1 MVYLYHRNRN
11 KKILIKYR
19 EKRFKNMSK
28 NGNLGVLG
36 GGFISAETNKVYTPP
51 QHVTSVNGQRIE
63 QLDDDF
69 DDIEEIIM
77 TSDEP
82 VADEDTDEGAKERV
96 QATLEAA
103 EDLLYET
110 PESPAEAPV
119 STKKRRSGRKARKI
133 EGLHASVEMLPKKNA
148 IKEDKVLEITFE
160 SMSEKVLLE
169 LMCRE
174 LLSAYDVHEDSA
186 PALLVYMW
194 HKASMVDGRRVY
206 LDTLQQTAEGAG
218 IGYSNVQKLVKKMTE
233 KSLLEKGRNRLNFS
247 ALLEDFFSSLTENKQ
262 ILLTFE
268 KLQEEQMEAID
279 KEGHI
284 NESMAN

>member
-1 MVYLYHRNRN
+1 MVYLYHRNKN
-11 KKILIKYR
+11 KKNLIIHI
-19 EKRFKNMSK
+19 EKEFKNMNK
-28 NGNLGVLG
+28 NRDLREVLG
-36 GGFISAETNKVYTPP
+36 GGFIGIETNKVYTPP
-51 QHVTSVNGQRIE
+51 QHATSVNGKTLE
-63 QLDDDF
+63 QLNDDF
-69 DDIEEIIM
+69 DDFIEEIEM
-77 TSDEP
+77 PSEAPLEEFQEQEQAP
-82 VADEDTDEGAKERV
+82 VEV
-96 QATLEAA
+96 A
-103 EDLLYET
+103 ENLNET
-110 PESPAEAPV
+110 PESQSEVPV
-119 STKKRRSGRKARKI
+119 AKKKSGRKARNT
-133 EGLHASVEMLPKKNA
+133 EDLHASVEMIAKKHA
-148 IKEDKVLEITFE
+148 IHEPRVLEITFK
-160 SMSEKVLLE
+160 SMMEKALLE

>member
-1 MVYLYHRNRN
+1 
-11 KKILIKYR
+11 
-19 EKRFKNMSK
+19 MSK

-36 GGFISAETNKVYTPP
+36 GGFIGVETNKVYTPP
-51 QHVTSVNGQRIE
+51 QHVTSVNGKTLE
-63 QLDDDF
+63 QLNDDF
-69 DDIEEIIM
+69 DDFIEEIEM
-77 TSDEP
+77 PSEAPLDEFQEQEQAP
-82 VADEDTDEGAKERV
+82 VEVAE
-96 QATLEAA
+96 TLN
-103 EDLLYET
+103 ET

-119 STKKRRSGRKARKI
+119 SKKKSGRKARKT
-133 EGLHASVEMLPKKNA
+133 EDLHASVEMIAKKHA
-148 IKEDKVLEITFE
+148 IHEQRVLEITFK
-160 SMSEKVLLE
+160 SMMEKALLE

-194 HKASMVDGRRVY
+194 RKASMVDGRRVY
-206 LDTLQQTAEGAG
+206 LDTLQQTAEGAE

-233 KSLLEKGRNRLNFS
+233 KGLLEKGRNGLTFS

-268 KLQEEQMEAID
+268 KIQEEQMEAID
-279 KEGHI
+279 ESGHI

>member
-1 MVYLYHRNRN
+1 MNKNRD
-11 KKILIKYR
+11 LR
-19 EKRFKNMSK
+19 E
-28 NGNLGVLG
+28 LG
-36 GGFISAETNKVYTPP
+36 GGFVSLDQNIRTFQPP
-51 QHVTSVNGQRIE
+51 QHATSVNGQT
-63 QLDDDF
+63 QNDDAFDDF
-69 DDIEEIIM
+69 IEEIVM
-77 TSDEP
+77 PSSEPLQALEEQEQEP
-82 VADEDTDEGAKERV
+82 VEV
-96 QATLEAA
+96 A
-103 EDLLYET
+103 EPL
-110 PESPAEAPV
+110 ESPAEAPV
-119 STKKRRSGRKARKI
+119 SKKKSGRKARNT
-133 EGLHASVEMLPKKNA
+133 EDLHASVEMIAKKHA
-148 IKEDKVLEITFE
+148 IHEPRVLEITFK
-160 SMSEKVLLE
+160 SMMEKALLE

-268 KLQEEQMEAID
+268 HLQDEQMESIT
-279 KEGHI
+279 ENSEI
-284 NESMAN
+284 NEEMANDK

>member
-1 MVYLYHRNRN
+1 
-11 KKILIKYR
+11 
-19 EKRFKNMSK
+19 MSK
-28 NGNLGVLG
+28 INFGDDSKIIGVDTG
-36 GGFISAETNKVYTPP
+36 AQSYTLP
-51 QHVTSVNGQRIE
+51 QHVTSVNGKTRE
-63 QLDDDF
+63 EFENFGNTDN
-69 DDIEEIIM
+69 IEEIIM

-82 VADEDTDEGAKERV
+82 VADEEV
-96 QATLEAA
+96 QAPVEVA
-103 EDLLYET
+103 EDLLYEA

-174 LLSAYDVHEDSA
+174 LLGAYDVNEDSA
-186 PALLVYMW
+186 PALLVYMRQNA
-194 HKASMVDGRRVY
+194 HVLEGRKTY
-206 LDTLQQTAEGAG
+206 LGTLQQTAEGAK
-218 IGYSNVQKLVKKMTE
+218 IGYSNVQKLTKK
-233 KSLLEKGRNRLNFS
+233 LLEKG
-247 ALLEDFFSSLTENKQ
+247 LLTKETHGLGFSSLLESFFESLKKHKQ

-268 KLQEEQMEAID
+268 HLKEEQMESID
-279 KEGHI
+279 EEGHI

>member
-1 MVYLYHRNRN
+1 
-11 KKILIKYR
+11 
-19 EKRFKNMSK
+19 MSK

-36 GGFISAETNKVYTPP
+36 GGFIGVETNKVYTPP
-51 QHVTSVNGQRIE
+51 QHATSVNGRTLE
-63 QLDDDF
+63 QLNDDF
-69 DDIEEIIM
+69 DDFIEEIVM
-77 TSDEP
+77 PSDEP
-82 VADEDTDEGAKERV
+82 LEALEE
-96 QATLEAA
+96 QAQAPVEVTGTPNETLE
-103 EDLLYET
+103 
-110 PESPAEAPV
+110 SPSEAPV
-119 STKKRRSGRKARKI
+119 VKKKSGRKARNT
-133 EGLHASVEMLPKKNA
+133 EDLHASVEMIAKKHA
-148 IKEDKVLEITFE
+148 IHESRVLEITFK
-160 SMSEKVLLE
+160 SMMEKALLE

-206 LDTLQQTAEGAG
+206 LDTLQQTAEGAE

-233 KSLLEKGRNRLNFS
+233 KSLLEKGRNGLSFS
-247 ALLEDFFSSLTENKQ
+247 ALIEDFFGSLTENKQ

-268 KLQEEQMEAID
+268 KIQEEQMEAID

>member
-1 MVYLYHRNRN
+1 
-11 KKILIKYR
+11 
-19 EKRFKNMSK
+19 MSK
-28 NGNLGVLG
+28 NRDLRELG
-36 GGFISAETNKVYTPP
+36 GGFVSLDQNVRTFQPP
-51 QHVTSVNGQRIE
+51 QHATSVNGQT
-63 QLDDDF
+63 QNDDAFDDF
-69 DDIEEIIM
+69 IEEIVM

-82 VADEDTDEGAKERV
+82 VEALEEQE
-96 QATLEAA
+96 QAPVEVA
-103 EDLLYET
+103 ESL
-110 PESPAEAPV
+110 SEAPAA
-119 STKKRRSGRKARKI
+119 KKKSGRKARNT
-133 EGLHASVEMLPKKNA
+133 EDLHASVEMIAKKHA
-148 IKEDKVLEITFE
+148 IHESRVLEITFK
-160 SMSEKVLLE
+160 SMMEKALLE

-233 KSLLEKGRNRLNFS
+233 KSLLEKGRNGLNFS

>member
-1 MVYLYHRNRN
+1 
-11 KKILIKYR
+11 
-19 EKRFKNMSK
+19 MSK

-51 QHVTSVNGQRIE
+51 QHATSVNGKTLE
-63 QLDDDF
+63 QLDDGF
-69 DDIEEIIM
+69 DDFIEEIVM
-77 TSDEP
+77 PSDEP
-82 VADEDTDEGAKERV
+82 LEPLEALEEQAQAPAEVAETLNE
-96 QATLEAA
+96 TLE
-103 EDLLYET
+103 
-110 PESPAEAPV
+110 SPSEAPAV
-119 STKKRRSGRKARKI
+119 KKKSGRKARNT
-133 EGLHASVEMLPKKNA
+133 EDLHASVEMIAKKHA
-148 IKEDKVLEITFE
+148 IHEPRVLEITFK
-160 SMSEKVLLE
+160 SMMEKALLE

-174 LLSAYDVHEDSA
+174 LLGAYDVHEDSA

-194 HKASMVDGRRVY
+194 QKASMVDGRRVY

-233 KSLLEKGRNRLNFS
+233 KSLLEKGRNGLNFS

-268 KLQEEQMEAID
+268 KLNEEQMEAID
-279 KEGHI
+279 ESGHI

>member
-1 MVYLYHRNRN
+1 
-11 KKILIKYR
+11 
-19 EKRFKNMSK
+19 MSK

-51 QHVTSVNGQRIE
+51 QHVTSVNGKTLE
-63 QLDDDF
+63 QLDDGF
-69 DDIEEIIM
+69 DDFIEEIVM
-77 TSDEP
+77 PSGEP
-82 VADEDTDEGAKERV
+82 LEALEEQEETQKPAEVAETPNE
-96 QATLEAA
+96 TLES
-103 EDLLYET
+103 L
-110 PESPAEAPV
+110 AEAPV
-119 STKKRRSGRKARKI
+119 VKKKSGRKARKT
-133 EGLHASVEMLPKKNA
+133 EDLHASVEMIAKKHAIHEPK
-148 IKEDKVLEITFE
+148 ILEITFK
-160 SMSEKVLLE
+160 SMMEKALIE

-218 IGYSNVQKLVKKMTE
+218 IGYSNVQKLVKKMAE
-233 KSLLEKGRNRLNFS
+233 KSLLEKGRNGFTFS
-247 ALLEDFFSSLTENKQ
+247 SLIEDFFSSLTENKQ

-268 KLQEEQMEAID
+268 KIQEEQMEAID
-279 KEGHI
+279 ESGHI